1 MNFDRNIDPKSSMG
15 IGRGKY
21 SKKEFPGY
29 RYRASVRIVYRIH
42 PDSHNAMI
50 DVYTD
55 QKDQK
60 KVMDELMSRAK
71 DNVEYMIIENWS
83 SALQDKISEAFI
95 EETLKG
101 L

>member
-1 MNFDRNIDPKSSMG
+1 MNFNRGSDPKSSMG

-29 RYRASVRIVYRIH
+29 RYRASVRITYRVNME
-42 PDSHNAMI
+42 SHNAMI

-60 KVMDELMSRAK
+60 KVMDELMRRAK

-83 SALQDKISEAFI
+83 SALQDKLAEAFI